1 MDYTSIQSTAMRLI
15 GQFGKAVAAER
26 TFPVVR
32 TAGVESR
39 PAPLAFSVTGVLT
52 TWNPHEPGGSLVQSG
67 DMKFICTAEEPIK
80 IGDILTIAA
89 QKWRVEQ
96 PNPIAPDTETV
107 IVYKA
112 QLRRL

>member
-1 MDYTSIQSTAMRLI
+1 MDYTSIQATAMRLI
-15 GQFGKAVAAER
+15 GQFGKVVAAQR
-26 TFPVVR
+26 TFPVQRVN
-32 TAGVESR
+32 GVESR
-39 PAPLAFSVTGVLT
+39 PDSLAFYVTGVLT
-52 TWNPHEPGGSLVQSG
+52 SWNPHEPGGSLVQSG

-89 QKWRVEQ
+89 QKWRIEQ
-96 PNPIAPDTETV
+96 PNPIAPDTEAV